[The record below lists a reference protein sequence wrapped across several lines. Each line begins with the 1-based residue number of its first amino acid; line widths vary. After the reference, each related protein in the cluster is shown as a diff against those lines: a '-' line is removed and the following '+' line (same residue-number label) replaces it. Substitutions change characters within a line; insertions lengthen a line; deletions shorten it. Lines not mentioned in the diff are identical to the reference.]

1 VTGLPPLTVA
11 VHIVLDPAATDPES
25 PESPESQV
33 TWACVAAGFS
43 VVGLKFAVIV
53 PKSFTVA
60 VVLADEG
67 SVIVM
72 ADALLTLQPEK
83 A

>member
-1 VTGLPPLTVA
+1 MEPPPLTVA

-25 PESPESQV
+25 ESQV
-33 TWACVAAGFS
+33 TRVCVAAGFS

-60 VVLADEG
+60 VVDANEG
-67 SVIVM
+67 SANVM
-72 ADALLTLQPEK
+72 ADSSLTVQPEN

>member
-1 VTGLPPLTVA
+1 MEPPPLTVA
-11 VHIVLDPAATDPES
+11 VHIVLDPAATDLR
-25 PESPESQV
+25 SQV
-33 TWACVAAGFS
+33 TWVCVAAGFS

-60 VVLADEG
+60 VVDANEG
-67 SVIVM
+67 SAKVM
-72 ADALLTLQPEK
+72 ADASLTVQPVN

>member
-1 VTGLPPLTVA
+1 VA
-11 VHIVLDPAATDPES
+11 VHIVLDPAATDPG
-25 PESPESQV
+25 SQV
-33 TWACVAAGFS
+33 TSVCVSAGFI

-53 PKSFTVA
+53 PKSFIVA
-60 VVLADEG
+60 VVLADGG

>member
-1 VTGLPPLTVA
+1 VA
-11 VHIVLDPAATDPES
+11 VHVVLDPAATDLGS
-25 PESPESQV
+25 HV
-33 TWACVAAGFS
+33 TTVCVSAGFI

-60 VVLADEG
+60 VVDANDG
-67 SVIVM
+67 SANVM
-72 ADALLTLQPEK
+72 ADASLTVQPVN